1 MRRQLLLLAAL
12 AARGMAQPDPSELL
26 LRVRENVLR
35 TVDRLPRYMCTQTI
49 DRSQFEPDRHIFV
62 KDCEE
67 LELSRGT
74 RWNLLHTTSDRLRL
88 DVGVAARR
96 EIYSWVGEN
105 QFGNRSLFEIV
116 NEGSVSSGN
125 FQGFL
130 ELVFRSD
137 NADFSFAGEISDAGR
152 KLMEYRYRVPL
163 EASHYFFRAA
173 GRSIATVY
181 EGSVLADPE
190 TAELVRLTVRTSHL
204 PSETG
209 ACEAATAMNYTRFR
223 LNGSDFLLPS
233 ETLLHIKNLN
243 GVETENRTVSAGCHE
258 FLGESTLK
266 FEAPPD
272 APAAKAEAARAETTI
287 PAGLGFGLALAE
299 DIRVAT
305 AAAGDKVKAALTT
318 DLRDDSKKVLVPR
331 RTPALCRILR
341 IRRYYYGRDSF
352 KPGMPVPFHRV
363 ELLLRLESVTL
374 REGQR
379 PVFAKLTVAT
389 DGSRSPPGKLQ
400 TRPMEL
406 GQLNAMGR
414 NQWFLRFERV
424 ADDYVI
430 ESGLASNWVTVAP

>member
-1 MRRQLLLLAAL
+1 MGLRPARWLATAAVRCQRGSGPIHNRPQLTKLPHNRPTLPRHYTEKMVRRPLLLLAAL
-12 AARGMAQPDPSELL
+12 AARLMAQPDPSDLL
-26 LRVRENVLR
+26 LQVREKVLR

-49 DRSQFEPDRHIFV
+49 DRSQYEPDRHIFV

-74 RWNLLHTTSDRLRL
+74 RWNLLRTTSDRLRL

-137 NADFSFAGEISDAGR
+137 NADFSFAGETSDAGR

-163 EASHYFFRAA
+163 ETSHYFFRSA
-173 GRSIATVY
+173 GRSITTAY

-190 TAELVRLTVRTSHL
+190 TAELVRLTVRTSHM

-209 ACEAATAMNYTRFR
+209 ACEAATTMNYNRFR

-258 FLGESTLK
+258 FRGESTLT
-266 FEAPPD
+266 FDAPPV
-272 APAAKAEAARAETTI
+272 APAPKAEAARGETTI

-299 DIRVAT
+299 DIRIAT
-305 AAAGDKVKAALTT
+305 AAAGEAVKAVLTT
-318 DLRDDSKKVLVPR
+318 ALRDESKKVLLPNH
-331 RTPALCRILR
+331 TPALCRILR
-341 IRRYYYGRDSF
+341 IRQYYYGKDASR
-352 KPGMPVPFHRV
+352 PGMEVPFHRV
-363 ELLLRLESVTL
+363 DLLLRLESV
-374 REGQR
+374 
-379 PVFAKLTVAT
+379 PCAKV
-389 DGSRSPPGKLQ
+389 SVPFSP
-400 TRPMEL
+400 
-406 GQLNAMGR
+406 
-414 NQWFLRFERV
+414 
-424 ADDYVI
+424 
-430 ESGLASNWVTVAP
+430 S